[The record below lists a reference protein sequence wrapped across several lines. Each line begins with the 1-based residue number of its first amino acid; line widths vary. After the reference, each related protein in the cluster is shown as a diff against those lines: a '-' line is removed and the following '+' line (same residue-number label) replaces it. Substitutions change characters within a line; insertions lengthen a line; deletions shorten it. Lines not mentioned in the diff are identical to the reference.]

1 YPIMEFYLNQ
11 TGRPI
16 LFSCSWPAYMQSSDP
31 DYPRIAKYCNIW
43 RNYNDITD
51 SWDSVKLIIKYY
63 GDDKYNFSQ
72 VAGPGNFNDPDMIIV
87 GNTGLSYQQWQV
99 QMAMWAIMAAPLL
112 LSNDLREVTPEA
124 RALMQNPGVIS
135 INQDNLGI
143 MGKRI
148 WQKNSLEGWLRPVT
162 PEGSYAVAVLNLSAG
177 GDAVPVNVSLASL
190 GVKGQDS
197 FNVTEVFSAKLVGKV
212 TVQQNLTFS
221 LDTNSVLLLRY
232 TKI

>member
-1 YPIMEFYLNQ
+1 
-11 TGRPI
+11 
-16 LFSCSWPAYMQSSDP
+16 
-31 DYPRIAKYCNIW
+31 
-43 RNYNDITD
+43 
-51 SWDSVKLIIKYY
+51 
-63 GDDKYNFSQ
+63 
-72 VAGPGNFNDPDMIIV
+72 
-87 GNTGLSYQQWQV
+87 
-99 QMAMWAIMAAPLL
+99 MAAPLL
-112 LSNDLREVTPEA
+112 LSNDLREVIPEA

-135 INQDNLGI
+135 INQDKLGI

-148 WQKNSLEGWLRPVT
+148 WQKNGLEGWLRPVT

-197 FNVTEVFSAKLVGKV
+197 FNVTEVFSGELVGNA